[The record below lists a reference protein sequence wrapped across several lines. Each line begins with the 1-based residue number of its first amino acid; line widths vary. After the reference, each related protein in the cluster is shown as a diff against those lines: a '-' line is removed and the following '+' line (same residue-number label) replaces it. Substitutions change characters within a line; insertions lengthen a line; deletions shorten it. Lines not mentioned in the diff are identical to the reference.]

1 MRRPRNV
8 VQYTFEGGEADPE
21 FERRADA
28 DLWGLTAKRM
38 RNVRPTYGGGF
49 TRRPG
54 LARVLALSGNSR
66 IVPFMSRAGTE
77 RLLAF
82 RDGQID
88 VINSAGT
95 IVATINPS
103 GIAAAYLHTMQITQ
117 YDDRLIIVS
126 RGFFPRE
133 LKWDEGTATFS
144 IADFAFE
151 TRPDGTRGWPYYR
164 FRETRGITITPSAT
178 SGTGVTLQA
187 SGAIFNAQH
196 VGVRFT
202 LIDREVEITA
212 VTDSDTATATIIEEL
227 YPTRRLTVGSTK
239 GFAVGQIVQDS
250 VGDIEME
257 VAAIVSSTQLDVILM
272 DTFTDPG
279 TSSNNLLGPAGSTP
293 LTAVGAPSS
302 NGGTIQWR
310 EQLLSAYRGYPG
322 AVLTHKDRLIFADFA
337 GAPELHAMSLIG
349 TPEDFDTGEGLD
361 DEAIIEGPGDA
372 KGKRVMQLASM
383 EQLITLTEAGS
394 YYIGEGPGTPLT
406 PANVEFLP
414 IGPERATAC
423 NTVKTAEG
431 VVFAEQDADRLMILT
446 ATGQLRRAWSG
457 TELLGASSDLFNSP
471 SRLLLVDGS
480 DLGPER
486 YILAV
491 NNDGSICCVHY
502 RRDSELAG
510 PALWTTEGGSFVD
523 LCMWQGSVHAV
534 VNRGGS
540 YTLERFDNDR
550 LLDNSILITHP
561 GTTTPTSATLA
572 NRQDIAL
579 VWRKTVDGEERRADL
594 GELYDCT
601 AGGVITGA
609 PTAARTYEAGNRFP
623 VLAQPWPPIDPEF
636 GPSEHQRVAGASIDV
651 LNSGIFYANG
661 QKLSPY
667 RASDDISEPPP
678 LRTGWRKKKYM
689 GRKRDWDF
697 ALAQVEAAPFTVRV
711 LTLEVR

>member
-38 RNVRPTYGGGF
+38 RNVRLTYGGGF
-49 TRRPG
+49 KRRPG
-54 LARVLALSGNSR
+54 LARVLALTGNSR
-66 IVPFMSRAGTE
+66 LVPFLSRAGTE

-88 VINSAGT
+88 VINAAGT
-95 IVATINPS
+95 VLSTINPS
-103 GIAAAYLHTMQITQ
+103 GIAAAYLHTMQIDQ

-133 LKWDEGTATFS
+133 LTWDEATATFT
-144 IADFAFE
+144 IDEFEFE
-151 TRPDGTRGWPYYR
+151 TRTDSSRGWPYYR
-164 FRETRGITITPSAT
+164 FRETRGYTIAPSAL
-178 SGTGVTLQA
+178 TGSITLQA
-187 SGAIFNAQH
+187 SGPVFNAAH
-196 VGVRFT
+196 VGVRF
-202 LIDREVEITA
+202 LLLNREVEITA
-212 VTDSDTATATIIEEL
+212 VTDSDTATATVIQEL

-239 GFAVGQIVQDS
+239 GFAAGQVVQDS

-257 VAAIVSSTQLDVILM
+257 VASVVSTTQLDVILM
-272 DTFTDPG
+272 DTFTDPSV
-279 TSSNNLLGPAGSTP
+279 SSNNLLGPAGATP
-293 LTAVGAPSS
+293 LTAVGAPSAQ
-302 NGGTIQWR
+302 GGTVQWK
-310 EQLLSAYRGYPG
+310 EQLISAYRGYP
-322 AVLTHKDRLIFADFA
+322 ASVRAHKDRLNISDFA

-349 TPEDFDTGEGLD
+349 TPEDFDTGDGLD

-372 KGKRVMQLASM
+372 KGKRVLHMVSM
-383 EQLITLTEAGS
+383 EQLISLTEAGS

-406 PANVEFLP
+406 PGNIEFLP
-414 IGPERATAC
+414 IGPEKATAC
-423 NTVKTAEG
+423 NPIKTAEG
-431 VVFAEQDADRLMILT
+431 VVFAEADADRLMLLT
-446 ATGQLRRAWSG
+446 ATGQLRRAWSA

-491 NNDGSICCVHY
+491 NDDGTICCVHY

-510 PALWTTEGGSFVD
+510 PCLWSTEGGSFVD

-550 LLDNSILITHP
+550 LLDNSILLSHP

-572 NRQDIAL
+572 SRQDIAL
-579 VWRKTVDGEERRADL
+579 VWRKTVDGQARRVDL

-601 AGGVITGA
+601 AGGVITGS
-609 PTAARTYEAGNRFP
+609 PTAARDYEAGNRFP
-623 VLAQPWPPIDPEF
+623 VLVQPWPPIDPEF
-636 GPSEHQRVAGASIDV
+636 GPSEHQRVAGASIDI
-651 LNSGIFYANG
+651 LDSGIFYANG

-667 RASDDISEPPP
+667 RAADDISEPPP

-697 ALAQVEAAPFTVRV
+697 AITQVEAAPLTLRA